1 MRKPGFL
8 LAAAVAVTAT
18 VAVAQTLPPS
28 WVRPIAPF
36 KVADNLYYVGSEGLS
51 AWLITTKQGHIL
63 IDAPMEQNVDLVE
76 ANIRALGFKVED
88 IELLLNSH
96 AHIDHAAGFARIK
109 KDSGAILAAAP
120 GDRTA
125 LEKGVYVGSET
136 VAYLKFPPVKV
147 DKVLKDGETVTL
159 GGVTLTAN
167 FTPGHSGGCTTWTF
181 PAKVDGVVR
190 KVLYACSTSVAENRL
205 APSEQYPGIVAD
217 YRRTFDRLAKMKADI
232 FLAPHAEQFDLAGKR
247 ARLAA
252 GQTTAFVDPAELGRR
267 VAASK
272 AEFDQACAQQ
282 GCPK

>member
-8 LAAAVAVTAT
+8 LAAAIAVTTT
-18 VAVAQTLPPS
+18 VAIAQTLPPA
-28 WVRPIAPF
+28 WVKPTAPF
-36 KVADNLYYVGSEGLS
+36 RIADNLYYVGSEGLTS
-51 AWLITTKQGHIL
+51 LLITTKQGHIL
-63 IDAPMEQNVDLVE
+63 IDAPMEQNVDQIE

-88 IELLLNSH
+88 VELLLNSH
-96 AHIDHAAGFARIK
+96 AHFDHAAGLARIK

-120 GDRTA
+120 GDKVA
-125 LEKGVYVGSET
+125 LEKGVYVGSED
-136 VAYLKFPPVKV
+136 VAFLKFPAVKV

-181 PAKVDGVVR
+181 PLKVDGVVR
-190 KVLYACSTSVAENRL
+190 KALYYCSTSVAANRL
-205 APSEQYPGIVAD
+205 APAEQYKGIVAD
-217 YRRTFDRLAKMKADI
+217 YRRTFDKLSKMKADI

-252 GQTTAFVDPAELGRR
+252 GQTAAFVDPAELGRV
-267 VAASK
+267 VAAAK
-272 AEFDQACAQQ
+272 AAVEAECARQ